1 MKPNLLKLAIIGLAL
16 VFSET
21 VGFSINSAGAVDTE
35 CGMKSDTE
43 ARKLIDEL
51 RTELVV
57 SEERIQD
64 HPYLRALEEKQIS
77 VEKLKDF
84 AGEQY
89 NIIQSDLRSDALLV
103 SRFGA
108 TQSGAFLREIME
120 GEAQALSLLLDFAG
134 ALGLNENQLQE
145 YEPQPGAQAYSSYVV
160 SLALY
165 GSEAEIGAAFLVNFP
180 SFGHNTRRM
189 SAALQKNYGLTQ
201 HDVAFF
207 DLFASPMPNF
217 ECNALLMIQT
227 GLDHGANPRLIKRA
241 ARLLQAYEKLFW
253 DTVAEQK

>member
-1 MKPNLLKLAIIGLAL
+1 MKPNILKLLLIGLAL
-16 VFSET
+16 VFSGT
-21 VGFSINSAGAVDTE
+21 LGLSINSAGAADAE
-35 CGMKSDTE
+35 CGTRSVNE
-43 ARKLIDEL
+43 ARNLIGAL
-51 RTELVV
+51 RAELVD
-57 SEERIQD
+57 SERQVQD

-77 VEKLKDF
+77 LENLKDF

-89 NIIQSDLRSDALLV
+89 NIIQSDLRSDALMV

-108 TQSGAFLREIME
+108 TQSGTFLREIMD
-120 GEAQALSLLLDFAG
+120 GEAQALSLLLDFAR

-145 YEPQPGAQAYSSYVV
+145 YEPRPRAQAYPSYVV

-180 SFGHNTRRM
+180 SFGNNARRM
-189 SAALQKNYGLTQ
+189 SAALQGNYGLTQ

-207 DLFASPMPNF
+207 DLFTSPIPNF
-217 ECNALLMIQT
+217 ECNTLVMIQA
-227 GLDHGANPRLIKRA
+227 GLDHGVNPRLVKRA